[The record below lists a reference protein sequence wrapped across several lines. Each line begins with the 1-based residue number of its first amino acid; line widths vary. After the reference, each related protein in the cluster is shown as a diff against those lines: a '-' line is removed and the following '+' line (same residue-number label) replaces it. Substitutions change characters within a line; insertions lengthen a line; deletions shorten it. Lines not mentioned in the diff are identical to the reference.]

1 MLNKCCDVKR
11 FTEDLPEINIVKELE
26 KANKKVDVDT
36 FSGHKFG
43 EIISNSEISRDFKV
57 DLIRGIR
64 INKEENYCVIIADV
78 NFKNKNNVYPDIF
91 DLKDGL
97 DKFTLYYVGE
107 GKRNNQDIESSGN
120 YFLKNSII
128 NNSDIYVFQ
137 YINVN
142 EYQYSGKFVLKSI
155 SKAMQPDENGKL
167 REVILFKLKP
177 KFI

>member
-91 DLKDGL
+91 DFKDEL

-107 GKRNNQDIESSGN
+107 GKKGDQNIELPRNS
-120 YFLKNSII
+120 FLRNSI
-128 NNSDIYVFQ
+128 NKKSNIYVFQ
-137 YINVN
+137 FIDKN
-142 EYQYSGKFVLKSI
+142 EYQYLVEFFL
-155 SKAMQPDENGKL
+155 
-167 REVILFKLKP
+167 
-177 KFI
+177 